1 MNIHTGGPQLAQK
14 CVQNFLRAIRNL
26 TVRIY
31 IIVQAENHAIA
42 RSRTNF
48 TIKSNTWDQKVNLAI
63 VKPYCLYPYNLRTP
77 VH

>member
-14 CVQNFLRAIRNL
+14 CVQKILRAIRNL

-48 TIKSNTWDQKVNLAI
+48 TKNTHEYFLI
-63 VKPYCLYPYNLRTP
+63 ILSLPT
-77 VH
+77 